1 MTIFCLQRGNMVEKE
16 WHSLSQYHY
25 SSLALSTIHAHIYN
39 KCERIQTQPISHNAY
54 QINNNDRP
62 PPPLTTYIQQKRI
75 LIHSRGTFTLYNFTC
90 DSVSSSPYKH
100 TPPACPVCMRDW
112 VYYVKLFVSVC
123 KRTSHFNSISQYF
136 SIAAAAATATDTLA
150 VERFLFFL
158 CTYKRYEILF
168 NEILYI
174 SLKDVWNGF
183 GRQLF
188 AWHFL
193 LCSPVATSVVIVVTF
208 IVIILNNYPY
218 SVCFFFV
225 CGKTQIYLIV
235 HKYTDARDGH
245 VNMTWVVSGACV
257 CVRFYLYEPY
267 TVCER
272 LTHIWNDC
280 WCWCC

>member
-1 MTIFCLQRGNMVEKE
+1 MFVFHILDHLFGRKMTIFCLQRGNMVEKE

-136 SIAAAAATATDTLA
+136 SIADAAATATDTLA

-218 SVCFFFV
+218 SVCFF
-225 CGKTQIYLIV
+225 L
-235 HKYTDARDGH
+235 
-245 VNMTWVVSGACV
+245 CV
-257 CVRFYLYEPY
+257 AKRKSIL
-267 TVCER
+267 
-272 LTHIWNDC
+272 
-280 WCWCC
+280 